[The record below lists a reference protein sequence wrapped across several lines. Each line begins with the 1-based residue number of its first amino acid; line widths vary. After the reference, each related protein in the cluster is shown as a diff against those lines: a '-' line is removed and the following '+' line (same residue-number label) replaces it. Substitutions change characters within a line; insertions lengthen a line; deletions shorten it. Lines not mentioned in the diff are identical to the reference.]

1 LSKKRW
7 AVLAA
12 GVTAGVTAA
21 VSLSAAMPAVAA
33 AMAAG
38 RGTVAAGQGS
48 MATSSPS
55 WRIVKQ
61 LRNGTEVEFT
71 AVTAAG
77 RNGGWAFETNFASG
91 GRPQAWERRGSG
103 WSQVA
108 FPGQADEQVVAA
120 SATSA
125 SDVWAFTV
133 SGTHSRAL
141 RWNGSKW
148 LVTGNFTHQVGGD
161 VVLGPAD
168 VWVFGVPFVPGA
180 GLGAWH
186 YNGRGWSRVA
196 GGNGLEGGSAVS
208 AHDVWAFAGS
218 NVAHWNGRNWTR
230 TSVARLL
237 PARQALNGPAV
248 TGIYAQSATSVYA
261 IGNGNL
267 QDEGGPVVVLHYN
280 GHAWSRVAQGNYGFG
295 TQPVQQIAADGHRG
309 LWLPMPGVL
318 GAPSYLLDYAGGR
331 LTKAGLPAPASKI
344 NVDAVSAIPGTSDD
358 LATGF
363 THAAGNLGSNVS
375 AVILEY
381 AR

>member
-1 LSKKRW
+1 MHRKRW

-12 GVTAGVTAA
+12 GVTAA
-21 VSLSAAMPAVAA
+21 VSVSAAMPAVATVA
-33 AMAAG
+33 TVA
-38 RGTVAAGQGS
+38 TVAAN
-48 MATSSPS
+48 SPS

-71 AVTAAG
+71 AVTAVG

-91 GRPQAWERRGSG
+91 GRPQAWERSGSG

-108 FPGQADEQVVAA
+108 FPGQANEQVVAA

-125 SDVWAFTV
+125 SNVWAFTIN
-133 SGTHSRAL
+133 GTHSRAL
-141 RWNGSKW
+141 RWNGGKW
-148 LVTGNFTHQVGGD
+148 SVAGNFTQQVGGD
-161 VVLGPAD
+161 VVLSPSD

-180 GLGAWH
+180 ELGAWH

-208 AHDVWAFAGS
+208 AHDVWAFAGN
-218 NVAHWNGRNWTR
+218 NVAHWNGRSWTR

-237 PARQALNGPAV
+237 PAKQVLNGPAV

-280 GHAWSRVAQGNYGFG
+280 GHAWSKVAQGNYGFG
-295 TQPVQQIAADGHRG
+295 TQPVQQIASDGHGG

-344 NVDAVSAIPGTSDD
+344 NVDAVSAIPGTSDV

-381 AR
+381 TR